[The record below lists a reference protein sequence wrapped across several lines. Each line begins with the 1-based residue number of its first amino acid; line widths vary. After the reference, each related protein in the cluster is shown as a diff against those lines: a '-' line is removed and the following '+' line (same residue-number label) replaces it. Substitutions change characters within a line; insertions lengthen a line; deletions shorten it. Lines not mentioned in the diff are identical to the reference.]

1 MINIIHMKFER
12 DEEWG
17 IERESEKETE
27 IDRERERKGR
37 KRGD

>member
-1 MINIIHMKFER
+1 MIDIIHVKFER
-12 DEEWG
+12 YEKWG

-37 KRGD
+37 KGGD